1 MKCTVSRTRGPEAL
15 IPLASVGDP
24 AHPPCVLVE
33 AAHAKLN
40 LSLAITG
47 RRADGFHE
55 LVSLV
60 ASVALADHL
69 VLHLGQ
75 PLGLT
80 CDDPSLPVDGTNL
93 VLQAAAAYVRRRP
106 GAVVG
111 RFHLAKKIPHGA
123 GLGGGSSDAAAT
135 LRLLDRASGDP
146 LGLEVLETLAAEVGS
161 DCPFFVRS
169 QAAMMRGRGERL
181 EILPVAVRAALAGRK
196 VVLVKPPFG
205 VSTPEAYALLAKAG
219 KYRPA
224 AQAEAELAAWIAQP
238 ASDSS
243 VLGNDLAAPVF
254 AKYLALPVGLES
266 FRLTTGVNWQMTG
279 SGSACFGFVSDGF
292 DHARL
297 RADVRRAWGA
307 GARVEET
314 VISA

>member
-1 MKCTVSRTRGPEAL
+1 MLVS
-15 IPLASVGDP
+15 
-24 AHPPCVLVE
+24 

-55 LVSLV
+55 LISLV
-60 ASVALADHL
+60 APIGLADTL
-69 VLHLGQ
+69 TLDVGR

-80 CDDPSLPVDGTNL
+80 CDDASLPVDGSNL
-93 VLQAAAAYVRRRP
+93 VLKAAAAYVKRRP
-106 GAVVG
+106 SAPTGH
-111 RFHLAKKIPHGA
+111 FHLTKKVPHGA
-123 GLGGGSSDAAAT
+123 GLGGGSSDAAAA
-135 LRLLDRASGDP
+135 LRLLDQASGDP

-161 DCPFFVRS
+161 DCPFFVRG
-169 QAAMMRGRGERL
+169 QAAVMRGRGERL
-181 EILPVAVRAALAGRK
+181 EVLPLAARAALAGRK

-205 VSTPEAYALLAKAG
+205 VPTPEAYALLAKAG
-219 KYRPA
+219 KHRPA

-238 ASDSS
+238 AADPSA
-243 VLGNDLAAPVF
+243 LGNDLAAPVF

-266 FRLTTGVNWQMTG
+266 FRRATGVNWQMTG
-279 SGSACFGFVSDGF
+279 SGSACFAFVSDGF

-297 RADVRRAWGA
+297 RADVRRAWGP
-307 GARVEET
+307 GAWVEET

>member
-1 MKCTVSRTRGPEAL
+1 
-15 IPLASVGDP
+15 
-24 AHPPCVLVE
+24 VLVS

-55 LVSLV
+55 LISLV
-60 ASVALADHL
+60 APIGLADTL
-69 VLHLGQ
+69 TLDVGR

-80 CDDPSLPVDGTNL
+80 CDDASLPVDGSNL
-93 VLQAAAAYVRRRP
+93 VLKAAAAYVKRRP
-106 GAVVG
+106 SAPTGH
-111 RFHLAKKIPHGA
+111 FHLTKKVPHGA
-123 GLGGGSSDAAAT
+123 GLGGGSSDAAAA
-135 LRLLDRASGDP
+135 LRLLDQASGDP
-146 LGLEVLETLAAEVGS
+146 IGLEVLETLAAEVGS
-161 DCPFFVRS
+161 DCPFFVRG
-169 QAAMMRGRGERL
+169 QAAVMRGRGERL
-181 EILPVAVRAALAGRK
+181 EVLPLAARAALAGRK

-205 VSTPEAYALLAKAG
+205 VPTPEAYALLAKAG

-238 ASDSS
+238 AADPSA
-243 VLGNDLAAPVF
+243 LGNDLAAPVF

-266 FRLTTGVNWQMTG
+266 FRRATGVNWQMTG
-279 SGSACFGFVSDGF
+279 SGSACFAFVSDGF

-297 RADVRRAWGA
+297 RADVRRAWGP
-307 GARVEET
+307 GAWVEET

>member
-1 MKCTVSRTRGPEAL
+1 
-15 IPLASVGDP
+15 
-24 AHPPCVLVE
+24 VLVE

-69 VLHLGQ
+69 ALHLGQ

-161 DCPFFVRS
+161 DCPFFVRG
-169 QAAMMRGRGERL
+169 QAAIMRGRGERL

-196 VVLVKPPFG
+196 VVLMKPPFG
-205 VSTPEAYALLAKAG
+205 VPTPEAYALLAKAG

-224 AQAEAELAAWIAQP
+224 AQAETELAAWIAQP
-238 ASDSS
+238 ASDPS

-254 AKYLALPVGLES
+254 AKYLALPVGLAS
-266 FRLTTGVNWQMTG
+266 FLQTTGLKGQMTG
-279 SGSACFGFVSDGF
+279 SGSACFGFVADGF

-297 RADVRRAWGA
+297 RADVRRAWGP
-307 GARVEET
+307 GAWVKET

>member
-1 MKCTVSRTRGPEAL
+1 ML
-15 IPLASVGDP
+15 IRLASAGLP
-24 AHPPCVLVE
+24 EHLGRVLVS

-55 LVSLV
+55 LISLV
-60 ASVALADHL
+60 APIALADTL
-69 VLHLGQ
+69 TLDVGR

-80 CDDPSLPVDGTNL
+80 CDDASLPVDGSNL
-93 VLQAAAAYVRRRP
+93 VLKAAAAYVKRRP
-106 GAVVG
+106 SAPTGH
-111 RFHLAKKIPHGA
+111 FHLTKKVPHGA
-123 GLGGGSSDAAAT
+123 GLGGGSSDAAAA
-135 LRLLDRASGDP
+135 LRLLDQASGDP
-146 LGLEVLETLAAEVGS
+146 IGLEVLETLAAEVGS
-161 DCPFFVRS
+161 DCPFFVRG
-169 QAAMMRGRGERL
+169 QAAVMRGRGERL
-181 EILPVAVRAALAGRK
+181 EVLPLAARAALAGRK

-205 VSTPEAYALLAKAG
+205 VPTPEAYALLAKAG
-219 KYRPA
+219 KHRPA

-238 ASDSS
+238 AADPS

-266 FRLTTGVNWQMTG
+266 FRRATGVNWQMTG
-279 SGSACFGFVSDGF
+279 SGSACFAFVSDGF

-297 RADVRRAWGA
+297 RADVRRAWGP
-307 GARVEET
+307 GAWVEET

>member
-1 MKCTVSRTRGPEAL
+1 L
-15 IPLASVGDP
+15 IRLASAGWP
-24 AHPPCVLVE
+24 EHLREVLVS

-47 RRADGFHE
+47 RREDGFHE

-60 ASVALADHL
+60 VLIDLADTL
-69 VLHLGQ
+69 TLEVGR

-80 CDDPSLPVDGTNL
+80 CDDLGLPVDGTNL
-93 VLQAAAAYVRRRP
+93 VLKAAAAYVRRRP

-123 GLGGGSSDAAAT
+123 GLGGGSSDAAAA

-146 LGLEVLETLAAEVGS
+146 LGAEALEALAAEVGS

-169 QAAMMRGRGERL
+169 QAAIMRGRGERL
-181 EILPVAVRAALAGRK
+181 EILSVAARAALAGRK

-205 VSTPEAYALLAKAG
+205 VPTPEAYALIAKAG

-238 ASDSS
+238 ASDPS

-279 SGSACFGFVSDGF
+279 SGSACFAFVSDGF
-292 DHARL
+292 NHARL
-297 RADVRRAWGA
+297 RADVQRAWGP
-307 GARVEET
+307 GAWVQET

>member
-1 MKCTVSRTRGPEAL
+1 ML
-15 IPLASVGDP
+15 IRLASAGLP
-24 AHPPCVLVE
+24 EHLGCVLVS

-55 LVSLV
+55 LISLV
-60 ASVALADHL
+60 APIGLADTL
-69 VLHLGQ
+69 TLDVGR

-80 CDDPSLPVDGTNL
+80 CDDASLPVDGSNL
-93 VLQAAAAYVRRRP
+93 VLKAAAAYVKRRP
-106 GAVVG
+106 SAPTGH
-111 RFHLAKKIPHGA
+111 FHLIKKVPHGA
-123 GLGGGSSDAAAT
+123 GLGGGSSDAAAA
-135 LRLLDRASGDP
+135 LRLLDQASGDP
-146 LGLEVLETLAAEVGS
+146 LGLEFLETLAAEVGS
-161 DCPFFVRS
+161 DCPFFVRG
-169 QAAMMRGRGERL
+169 QAAVMRGRGERL
-181 EILPVAVRAALAGRK
+181 EILPLAARAALAGRK

-205 VSTPEAYALLAKAG
+205 VPTPEAYALLAKAG

-238 ASDSS
+238 AADPS

-266 FRLTTGVNWQMTG
+266 FRRATGVNWQMTG
-279 SGSACFGFVSDGF
+279 SGSACFAFVSDGF

-297 RADVRRAWGA
+297 RADVRRAWGP
-307 GARVEET
+307 GAWVEET